1 MSQLLFHND
10 SVSLNTTWYNSH
22 KNLITNICMELGQVE
37 KSNDLVE
44 KFLGTP
50 LKIKAKKDPNKPKR
64 AKSAYLFFCEATRP
78 DILKK
83 MRKKNK
89 KVTLADISK
98 KLGTLWGSCNEI
110 KKQVYNE
117 LSAKDKQRY
126 EEEMES
132 YTKN

>member
-10 SVSLNTTWYNSH
+10 SVSLNTTWYTSH

-78 DILKK
+78 DILTK
-83 MRKKNK
+83 MRKKK
-89 KVTLADISK
+89 TPVTLSEISK
-98 KLGTLWGSCNEI
+98 RLGGLWSTCTDI

-117 LSAKDKQRY
+117 LSLKDKQRY
-126 EEEMES
+126 EEQMES
-132 YTKN
+132 YSK